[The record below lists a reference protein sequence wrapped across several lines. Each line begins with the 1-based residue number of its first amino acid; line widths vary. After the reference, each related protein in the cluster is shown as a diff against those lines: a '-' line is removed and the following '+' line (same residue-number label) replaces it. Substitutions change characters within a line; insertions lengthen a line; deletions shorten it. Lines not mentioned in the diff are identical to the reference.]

1 MRKIAKSGVR
11 SVRRAQTGIASI
23 ASKVAKIPKET
34 LEMRAAE
41 TRQRKLMDSDPETL
55 SAADRA
61 ERNRILEGYVKKSQQ
76 KIRET
81 YPDVYKQRSGGKTKK
96 AKTGTKAK
104 AKAGVKIKPKAQKG
118 TKTSKPKRRTILPNM
133 Y

>member
-104 AKAGVKIKPKAQKG
+104 AKAKAGVKIKPKAQTGK
-118 TKTSKPKRRTILPNM
+118 KTSKSKR
-133 Y
+133 